1 MTRVDFEWD
10 DLKAASNQRKHGV
23 SFEEA
28 TTVFD
33 DPLARIFEDEDS
45 PEGEIREILI
55 GHSDESN
62 LLLVCFTE
70 RGEAVRIISARPA
83 TRQERQ
89 DYEENIS

>member
-1 MTRVDFEWD
+1 MSRVELEWD
-10 DLKAASNQRKHGV
+10 DLKAAANRRKHGV
-23 SFEEA
+23 TFEEA

-45 PEGEIREILI
+45 PEGERREILI
-55 GHSDESN
+55 GRSSESN

-70 RGEAVRIISARPA
+70 RGEAVRMISARRA